1 MTVISGAWFVW
12 EVSETVSA
20 ALLVS
25 LLVRAVNMQVVSPL
39 LVI

>member
-1 MTVISGAWFVW
+1 MTVITGAWFVC

-25 LLVRAVNMQVVSPL
+25 LLVRSVILQVVSPVL
-39 LVI
+39 FI